1 VERLIDKLA
10 DKHKDWIRMAKSFGC
25 SDDDANELVQQ
36 MYVRLTKYVDDP
48 KRIMYD
54 KESLNTYYVYITLRN
69 LYLTNFHKNKIYYPL
84 SDRITAPYDPSN
96 IEKEEAYEKVITAIE
111 TEVFNWY
118 WYDRKLWDI
127 HFKEQRSMRNISSL
141 TKISLSSIF
150 NTLKNCKN
158 KIRDKFYEDVEDLKN
173 GDYDRI

>member
-1 VERLIDKLA
+1 MERLIDKLA

-84 SDRITAPYDPSN
+84 KNHSNQRPS
-96 IEKEEAYEKVITAIE
+96 V
-111 TEVFNWY
+111 
-118 WYDRKLWDI
+118 L
-127 HFKEQRSMRNISSL
+127 EQAGQIRSLRTYPQIP
-141 TKISLSSIF
+141 
-150 NTLKNCKN
+150 
-158 KIRDKFYEDVEDLKN
+158 
-173 GDYDRI
+173 G